1 LRCGRCGNENDDG
14 NRFCGMC
21 GATLVG
27 SNQAAGRGA
36 SAGAAGSGSGRAER
50 GGSAERSPT
59 AVSAAE
65 SRSSKGRSS
74 DGRSSDGRSSDAR
87 ADAWPSTR
95 PVISGGPSLLGLNL
109 PGSAA
114 GSGHGDGGRDPLRPS
129 SSVEYL
135 LEDDEEESHRSWGKM
150 ILIALALALAVG
162 FGYLRWKGV
171 AGFDWI
177 SGGDQKPPVVAQ
189 TPDAGQSSADST
201 AAPAGGTA
209 APDGAGGAVSA
220 PANSG
225 AGSGTGPAESGAPQA
240 AASQTSP
247 QDTASQSAPAQ
258 STPAQ
263 TAAQNADQQSVPQSD
278 SGAAAPA
285 ADSDQPSPPV
295 ETAHRTVARKPPA
308 AVKPATKPLPPVDSV
323 TEAERY
329 IYGRGV
335 GQDCDRG
342 LRLLKAGA
350 QSNVR
355 AMISMGALYSTGTC
369 TPRDLPTAY
378 RWFALALHK
387 EPDNQALQND
397 LQSLWSKMTPP
408 ERQLAIKLSQ

>member
-21 GATLVG
+21 GAALVG
-27 SNQAAGRGA
+27 ANQAAGRGA
-36 SAGAAGSGSGRAER
+36 SAGAAGSGRGSAER
-50 GGSAERSPT
+50 GGTERSPA

-65 SRSSKGRSS
+65 GRA
-74 DGRSSDGRSSDAR
+74 SDGRSSDAR
-87 ADAWPSTR
+87 ADAWTSSR
-95 PVISGGPSLLGLNL
+95 PVISGGPSLLGLNV
-109 PGSAA
+109 PGSDA
-114 GSGHGDGGRDPLRPS
+114 GSGRGDSGRDPLRPS

-135 LEDDEEESHRSWGKM
+135 LEDDEEESHRSWGKL
-150 ILIALALALAVG
+150 ILIVAALALAVG

-177 SGGDQKPPVVAQ
+177 SGGDKKPAAVATQ
-189 TPDAGQSSADST
+189 TPDAGQSGADS
-201 AAPAGGTA
+201 AATPAGGA
-209 APDGAGGAVSA
+209 AAQDGGASA
-220 PANSG
+220 PVNS
-225 AGSGTGPAESGAPQA
+225 ASGPAAGPAESGTPQN
-240 AASQTSP
+240 AASQTSS
-247 QDTASQSAPAQ
+247 QDVTSQSAPAQ
-258 STPAQ
+258 NTPAQ
-263 TAAQNADQQSVPQSD
+263 TASQGADQQSAPQSD
-278 SGAAAPA
+278 AGAAGNA
-285 ADSDQPSPPV
+285 AQAAGSSSDQPSPPV
-295 ETAHRTVARKPPA
+295 EAPHRAVARKPPA
-308 AVKPATKPLPPVDSV
+308 AIKPAAAKPLPSVDSV

-397 LQSLWSKMTPP
+397 LQSLWSRMTPP

>member
-1 LRCGRCGNENDDG
+1 MRCGRCGNENDDT

-21 GATLVG
+21 GATLVAV
-27 SNQAAGRGA
+27 NQSAGRGA
-36 SAGAAGSGSGRAER
+36 SAGAAGSG
-50 GGSAERSPT
+50 GGSPERAGTERSPA
-59 AVSAAE
+59 AVSAA
-65 SRSSKGRSS
+65 RSS
-74 DGRSSDGRSSDAR
+74 DTR
-87 ADAWPSTR
+87 ADAWPSSR

-109 PGSAA
+109 PGSDA
-114 GSGHGDGGRDPLRPS
+114 GSGRDDSGHDPLRTS

-135 LEDDEEESHRSWGKM
+135 LEDEEEPTRSWGKL
-150 ILIALALALAVG
+150 ILIVLALALAVG

-177 SGGDQKPPVVAQ
+177 SGGDKKPAVATQ
-189 TPDAGQSSADST
+189 TPDAGQSGADST
-201 AAPAGGTA
+201 AAPAS
-209 APDGAGGAVSA
+209 GGAAQDGGSGGLSA
-220 PANSG
+220 PANSAAAS
-225 AGSGTGPAESGAPQA
+225 AGNPATGPAESGAPQT
-240 AASQTSP
+240 AASQTSS

-258 STPAQ
+258 SASTQ
-263 TAAQNADQQSVPQSD
+263 TASQSVDRQSSDQQSAPQSD
-278 SGAAAPA
+278 VGDAGSMANPAQA
-285 ADSDQPSPPV
+285 ADSDSDQQSPPV
-295 ETAHRTVARKPPA
+295 EAPHRLARKPPA
-308 AVKPATKPLPPVDSV
+308 AVKPAAAKPLPAVDSV

-397 LQSLWSKMTPP
+397 LQSLWSRMTQP